1 MLIKKPDTIRSSEI
15 TDERTY
21 LNRRNFMRAGALAAS
36 AIGTG
41 ALYRTLLA
49 PALETKDAAGD
60 AIAREAIAQNAKAN
74 GEELTPYADVTSY
87 NNFYEFGTDK
97 YSPGRRARQFP
108 QAPQPWT
115 VSVEGLVGRPQT
127 FDVDSLVHLA
137 GGAEERIYRLRCVEG
152 WSMVIP
158 WMGFPLAKVL
168 SAVEPLGDA
177 AYVAFESLADP
188 KQMPNL
194 YGAGLDFPYTEGL
207 RLDEAMHPLTILATG
222 LYGKR
227 LPGQNGAPL
236 RLVVP
241 WKYGFKS
248 IKSIVRITLTKDVP
262 PTTWNLSAPRE
273 YGFYSN
279 VNPEVDHPRWS
290 QRKERRIGEFLRRP
304 TLPFNG
310 YADQVAGLYQGM
322 NLRKFY

>member
-1 MLIKKPDTIRSSEI
+1 MRSVGTLVAGAFVLNACGEAASTGPAPTPPAPGTTTAG
-15 TDERTY
+15 TDE
-21 LNRRNFMRAGALAAS
+21 LNDPLTAFEAV
-36 AIGTG
+36 IG
-41 ALYRTLLA
+41 
-49 PALETKDAAGD
+49 
-60 AIAREAIAQNAKAN
+60 
-74 GEELTPYADVTSY
+74 Y

-97 YSPGRRARQFP
+97 YSPARRAREFP
-108 QAPQPWT
+108 QQPDAWT
-115 VSVEGLVGRPQT
+115 VSVEGLVQRPRT
-127 FDVDSLVHLA
+127 FGVDELVRLA

-168 SAVEPLGDA
+168 SAVEPLGEA
-177 AYVAFESLADP
+177 RYVAFESLADP

-194 YGAGLDFPYTEGL
+194 RGAGLDFPYTEGL
-207 RLDEAMHPLTILATG
+207 RLDEALHPLTFLATG
-222 LYGKR
+222 LYGKA

-236 RLVVP
+236 RLIVP

-248 IKSIVRITLTKDVP
+248 IKSIVRIRLTKDEP
-262 PTTWNLSAPRE
+262 PATWNLSAPRE

-290 QRKERRIGEFLRRP
+290 QEKERRIGEFFRRP
-304 TLPFNG
+304 TLMFNG
-310 YADQVAGLYQGM
+310 YGDQVAGLYQTM